1 MKNRTMYS
9 YRNCQNHK
17 KNENREY
24 SKTTKTTRE
33 YALAM
38 LERSDRT
45 EQQIRQKLQEKECP
59 ADEIDETVAFLKEY
73 HYIDD
78 AEYARRYVRASS
90 SRKSRRRIRSDLEQ
104 RGVARTLIAEALEEQ
119 PVDEESQI
127 RSILIKKK
135 FQPDERMEPDEYRR
149 LMNALARKGFSYDNI
164 HRVMGRMCEDA

>member
-1 MKNRTMYS
+1 
-9 YRNCQNHK
+9 
-17 KNENREY
+17 
-24 SKTTKTTRE
+24 
-33 YALAM
+33 
-38 LERSDRT
+38 
-45 EQQIRQKLQEKECP
+45 
-59 ADEIDETVAFLKEY
+59 VAFLKEY

-90 SRKSRRRIRSDLEQ
+90 SRKSRRRIQSDLEQ

-127 RSILIKKK
+127 RALLIKKK